1 MDFTSDRSQ
10 NSLSHRWNSI
20 QENVNKFCGCV
31 SQIERRRQSGATY
44 QDKLVDALRL
54 FKAED
59 KEHKSF
65 QFMHCWNILRNEPKW
80 HEKQNQLT
88 AAKQPSNKRPKANM
102 ESTLPTSNPIDVDSR
117 NNDIGENGPPETEV
131 SKRPMGKKK
140 AKAALRRGG
149 GETCVEA
156 LDNLWAKKKESDAE
170 KEQKKDERY
179 KQSFELEKER
189 LQLEQKRNAK
199 EQSKG

>member
-1 MDFTSDRSQ
+1 MVRHVLLILSSSHSSSSPLGRTSPYG
-10 NSLSHRWNSI
+10 H
-20 QENVNKFCGCV
+20 
-31 SQIERRRQSGATY
+31 IELQFLLVGG
-44 QDKLVDALRL
+44 QLVDALRL

-80 HEKQNQLT
+80 REKQNQLT
-88 AAKQPSNKRPKANM
+88 AEKQPSNKRPKANM